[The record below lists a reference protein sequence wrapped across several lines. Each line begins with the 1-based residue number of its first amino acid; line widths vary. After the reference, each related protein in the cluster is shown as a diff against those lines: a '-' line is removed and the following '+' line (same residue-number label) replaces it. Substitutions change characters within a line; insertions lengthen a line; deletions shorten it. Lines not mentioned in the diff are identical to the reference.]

1 MGDITLEK
9 DGHILLIG
17 LNRPKKYNA
26 MTLAMFGE
34 IASAYGQ
41 LERDPELRCGL
52 MFAHGD
58 HFTAGLQLD
67 DWGTVFSSG
76 QSFPLREGQI
86 DPFGVASPRVSK
98 PVVFAVKG
106 ICFTAGVEM
115 MLNSDV
121 RIAANNTRFAQ
132 LEVKRG
138 IYACG
143 GATIRLVHEM
153 GWANAQRYLLTGDE
167 WSAADAYRMGLV
179 QQLTEPG
186 EEFGVALEI
195 ARRITRAA
203 PLGVQGS
210 LKSSIVA
217 RQKGEMAAL
226 ECLFPDLKPVMASD
240 DVKEGLQSYLERRE
254 AVFKGR

>member
-1 MGDITLEK
+1 MAEITLER

-17 LNRPKKYNA
+17 LNRPHKYNA
-26 MTLAMFGE
+26 MTVAMYNE
-34 IASAYGQ
+34 IASAYGE
-41 LERDPELRCGL
+41 LARDEELRCALVFG
-52 MFAHGD
+52 HGE

-67 DWGTVFSSG
+67 DWAGVFSSG
-76 QSFPLREGQI
+76 QSMQLQDGQI
-86 DPFGVASPRVSK
+86 DPFGVATPRVGK

-106 ICFTAGVEM
+106 ISFTCGVEM

-121 RIAANNTRFAQ
+121 RIAATNTRFAQ

-143 GATIRLVHEM
+143 GATIRLVQEM

-167 WSAADAYRMGLV
+167 WSAEDAYRMGMV

-186 EEFGVALEI
+186 QEYEVALEI
-195 ARRITRAA
+195 ARKIAKAA
-203 PLGVQGS
+203 PLGVYGS
-210 LKSSIVA
+210 LKSSIIA
-217 RQKGEMAAL
+217 RQDGEQAAL
-226 ECLFPDLKPVMASD
+226 ARLFPDLQPVMQSE
-240 DVKEGLQSYLERRE
+240 DVQEGIRSFLERRE